1 MKPVRK
7 IIGALIILLL
17 AIPMLVTIIWTVGV
31 TKAAVSPELISD
43 LPREIIAELP
53 GYLDEVIKEA
63 QDVTVIEDEETRAW
77 FEALSKVKMTPK
89 ELMKKVGITDW
100 MEQELSQSLREIGE
114 ILRGQRE
121 PDPVMINMRP
131 LKQAL
136 DNEEIDLYLLEV
148 LQNLPPCDEEGTDRG
163 LELRD
168 GEPHDFSLPACRP
181 NMDVAR
187 VVLQNQ
193 RMEAIQEMP
202 DEVEIFEGVRFMSFG
217 FSKTVVWLSYLLFLL
232 PLIFLFLGSIIGG
245 TSTAG
250 FFRWF
255 GVSTFAGGLIPLTI
269 SLFAE
274 NITKWAIRFAP
285 YSHTDEWSSELG
297 LLVLDKID
305 WIPILV
311 VEKLFSPVTMVAA
324 IVCVIGVI
332 LFTLSFP
339 FRKNV

>member
-7 IIGALIILLL
+7 IIGALIILFF
-17 AIPMLVTIIWTVGV
+17 AIPLLVAIIWTVGV

-53 GYLDEVIKEA
+53 DYLDEVVKEA
-63 QDVTVIEDEETRAW
+63 QDVSVIEDEDTRAW

-89 ELMKKVGITDW
+89 ELLEKVGITDW
-100 MEQELSQSLREIGE
+100 MEQELSKSFQEIGE

-121 PDPVMINMRP
+121 PDPVMIDLRP
-131 LKQAL
+131 LKKAL
-136 DNEEIDLYLLEV
+136 DNEEIDLYLMDV
-148 LQNLPPCDEEGTDRG
+148 LRNLPPCDEEGTNQW

-168 GEPHDFSLPACRP
+168 RQFGDFELPACCP
-181 NMDVAR
+181 DMDIAR
-187 VVLQNQ
+187 IVLKNHRIETINDMQD
-193 RMEAIQEMP
+193 EIQ
-202 DEVEIFEGVRFMSFG
+202 IFEGIRFMPFG

-232 PLIFLFLGSIIGG
+232 PLIFLFLGSIVGG
-245 TSTAG
+245 TSAAG
-250 FFRWF
+250 FLRWF

-274 NITKWAIRFAP
+274 HITKWAVRFAP
-285 YSHTDEWSSELG
+285 YSHTDEWSSDLG
-297 LLVLDKID
+297 LLILDKID
-305 WIPILV
+305 WIPTLV

-332 LFTLSFP
+332 ILILSFP
-339 FRKNV
+339 FRKN